1 MFGGIAKV
9 LVLSGGYLFLVD
21 SVLSQPLKRLSFLK
35 GVSVFTRR
43 LRSREA
49 ESSNSLEN
57 VANSTELSSS
67 STSQRFLQKLGGG
80 IRANGLKIKEPE
92 QHNEGSNAFAVV
104 VAKKLILIE
113 IVSGGSSRASKNDQD
128 SDGLNVS
135 YVILK
140 EIQCIDGILSMV
152 WLNDSVIVGTA
163 DGYSLISC
171 LTGQI
176 GVIFL
181 LPDISNPPRIKL
193 LSRGWNV
200 LLLVDNVGVIV
211 NEHGQP
217 VAGSIV
223 FRRGLDSIGEV
234 SLYVAVVRDGK
245 MDLYHKKLGTCVQ
258 TVTFGGEAVGG
269 PCIVA
274 DEEDGN
280 GKLFVVATPTKV
292 ICYRKLTPEEQIKD
306 LLRKKNF
313 KEAISLVEEL
323 ECEGE
328 MTKDMLS
335 FVHAQVGFFLLFDL
349 CFEEAVDHFLQSET
363 MQPSEIF
370 PFVMRDPNRW
380 SLLVPRNR
388 YWGLHPPP
396 APLEDV
402 VDEGLMAIQRAI
414 FLRKAGVETQVDD
427 DFLLNPPNR
436 ADLLESA
443 IKSIIRSLRILCL
456 FVYRLL
462 F

>member
-1 MFGGIAKV
+1 MFAGIAKV

-49 ESSNSLEN
+49 EGSNSSEN

-80 IRANGLKIKEPE
+80 VRTNGLKIKEPE
-92 QHNEGSNAFAVV
+92 QHKEGSNAFAVV
-104 VAKKLILIE
+104 VAKRLILIE
-113 IVSGGSSRASKNDQD
+113 IVSGGSTRASKNDQD

-176 GVIFL
+176 GVIFS

-193 LSRGWNV
+193 LSRDWNV

-245 MDLYHKKLGTCVQ
+245 MDLYHKKSGTCVQ

-280 GKLFVVATPTKV
+280 GKLFVVTTPTKV
-292 ICYRKLTPEEQIKD
+292 CK
-306 LLRKKNF
+306 
-313 KEAISLVEEL
+313 
-323 ECEGE
+323 
-328 MTKDMLS
+328 
-335 FVHAQVGFFLLFDL
+335 
-349 CFEEAVDHFLQSET
+349 
-363 MQPSEIF
+363 
-370 PFVMRDPNRW
+370 
-380 SLLVPRNR
+380 
-388 YWGLHPPP
+388 
-396 APLEDV
+396 
-402 VDEGLMAIQRAI
+402 
-414 FLRKAGVETQVDD
+414 
-427 DFLLNPPNR
+427 
-436 ADLLESA
+436 LES
-443 IKSIIRSLRILCL
+443 IFFQFTSLHCL
-456 FVYRLL
+456 FYD
-462 F
+462 